1 MTLLYYLIA
10 VGVSAVTVASGMI
23 KYKKLPTNI
32 NIFLK
37 TVSLTLMTALFF
49 RYMWDDDNLQNIL
62 NLQVGY
68 GFTSKFEDAMSLV
81 QVWLA

>member
-23 KYKKLPTNI
+23 MYKKLPTKI

-49 RYMWDDDNLQNIL
+49 RYMWGDDNLDRKS
-62 NLQVGY
+62 V
-68 GFTSKFEDAMSLV
+68 V
-81 QVWLA
+81 